1 MCFPCWCISSA
12 RAMTF
17 VHTAQLRRCISL
29 STNSLRA
36 LSAPFTGLRLQFFKK
51 DSTAVLLKEPDPQWG

>member
-1 MCFPCWCISSA
+1 MCFPRWLTSSA
-12 RAMTF
+12 RPLTF
-17 VHTAQLRRCISL
+17 LHTAQPRRCIPL

-36 LSAPFTGLRLQFFKK
+36 LSAPFAGLRRHFFKR